1 MPLYCTKNHINKS
14 GSGFCTSCGEVL
26 WLLPGYIL
34 ASRYRISQ
42 HLGQGGFGRTYL
54 AEDLHRFNERC
65 VLKQFAPQEQ
75 ASSQLEKAKALFERE
90 ASALYKLSHPQLP
103 AFREFFTADLGKGAK
118 GLFLAQ
124 DYIEG
129 TTYSD
134 LPKPLSEADVT
145 DLISQLLPVL
155 TYIHSQGTIHR
166 DISPD
171 NLILRRGDR
180 TPVLIDFG
188 GVKQLVT
195 ASINQNGQ
203 VLTRLGKQ
211 GYAPEEQ
218 LRAGEVLPSSDLY
231 GLAVTAIVLLTGKEP
246 DELYDSYKGTWR
258 WGKEIKVSGKLE
270 KVLKKMLAYKP
281 SDRYESAADVTKA
294 LKLPANLPEI
304 NNISAI
310 ATVNV
315 IGQKNLPTP
324 PSNPQGNTQVLVA
337 SPRFSWLKPLVIKV
351 AGAGLLVVIAVN
363 ALPLLSSLKSLV
375 PVITPT
381 ATVTDAQVAGLV
393 RRRQALKINSRF
405 FNTTVNE
412 AFYQKHPKLN
422 RRSLK
427 PTPEDADLRT
437 DWYNIAEDLLNKLA
451 TLSPEAR
458 LKLGT
463 YSKSNRNKLEKE
475 SDRKFYQW
483 FPQMRGKKLN
493 PNTYGQ
499 IWEAIAFDK
508 IRLSERAIITN

>member
-1 MPLYCTKNHINKS
+1 MSLYCTKNHINQP

-34 ASRYRISQ
+34 ASRYRINQ
-42 HLGQGGFGRTYL
+42 HLGHGGFGRTYL

-75 ASSQLEKAKALFERE
+75 ASSQLEKAKMLFERE

-134 LPKPLSEADVT
+134 LPKPLSEAEVSN
-145 DLISQLLPVL
+145 LISQLLPVL

-171 NLILRRGDR
+171 NLILRNSDR

-218 LRAGEVLPSSDLY
+218 LRSGEVSPSSDLY
-231 GLAVTAIVLLTGKEP
+231 ALAVTALVLLTGKEP
-246 DELYDSYKGTWR
+246 DELYDSHRGTWR
-258 WGKEIKVSGKLE
+258 WGKEIRVSGKLE
-270 KVLKKMLAYKP
+270 KVLKKMLAYKQC
-281 SDRYESAADVTKA
+281 DRYKSAEDVAKA
-294 LKLPANLPEI
+294 LKLPANLPKI
-304 NNISAI
+304 TNISQI

-315 IGQKNLPTP
+315 VGHKNLPTP
-324 PSNPQGNTQVLVA
+324 PSKPQGNTQVLVA
-337 SPRFSWLKPLVIKV
+337 TPRFGWLKPIVLKV
-351 AGAGLLVVIAVN
+351 AGASLLVVIAVN
-363 ALPLLSSLKSLV
+363 ALPLLRSSLKSLV
-375 PVITPT
+375 PVITLT
-381 ATVTDAQVAGLV
+381 ATVTDAQVANLV
-393 RRRQALKINSRF
+393 RRRQALKISSRF

-427 PTPEDADLRT
+427 PAPEDADLRT
-437 DWYNIAEDLLNKLA
+437 DWYNIAEDLLNKLDS
-451 TLSPEAR
+451 LSPEAR

-463 YSKSNRNKLEKE
+463 YSQSNRNKLEKE
-475 SDRKFYQW
+475 SNRKFYQW

-508 IRLSERAIITN
+508 VNQSERR

>member
-1 MPLYCTKNHINKS
+1 MPLYCTKNHINQS

-42 HLGQGGFGRTYL
+42 HLGHGGFGRTYL

-75 ASSQLEKAKALFERE
+75 ATSQLEKAKMLFERE

-103 AFREFFTADLGKGAK
+103 AFREFFTADLGEGAK

-129 TTYSD
+129 ITYSD
-134 LPKPLSEADVT
+134 LPKPLSEAEVSK
-145 DLISQLLPVL
+145 LISQLLPVL

-171 NLILRRGDR
+171 NLILRNSDR

-203 VLTRLGKQ
+203 VLTKLGKQ

-218 LRAGEVLPSSDLY
+218 LRSGEVLPSSDLY
-231 GLAVTAIVLLTGKEP
+231 ALAVTAIVLVTGKEP
-246 DELYDSYKGTWR
+246 DQLYDSYKGTWR

-281 SDRYESAADVTKA
+281 SDRYKSAVDVAKD
-294 LKLPANLPEI
+294 LKSPANLPEI
-304 NNISAI
+304 TNISQI

-315 IGQKNLPTP
+315 VGQKNLPTP
-324 PSNPQGNTQVLVA
+324 ISKPQGNTQVLVTT
-337 SPRFSWLKPLVIKV
+337 PRFGWLKPIVLKV

-375 PVITPT
+375 PVIAPT
-381 ATVTDAQVAGLV
+381 ATVTDAQVANLV

-412 AFYQKHPKLN
+412 IFYQKHPKLN

-427 PTPEDADLRT
+427 PAPKDADLRT
-437 DWYNIAEDLLNKLA
+437 DWYNIAEDLLNKLDSL
-451 TLSPEAR
+451 TPEAR
-458 LKLGT
+458 LKLGN
-463 YSKSNRNKLEKE
+463 YSKSNRNKFKQE

-483 FPQMRGKKLN
+483 FPQQRGKKLN

-508 IRLSERAIITN
+508 AAFGKGR